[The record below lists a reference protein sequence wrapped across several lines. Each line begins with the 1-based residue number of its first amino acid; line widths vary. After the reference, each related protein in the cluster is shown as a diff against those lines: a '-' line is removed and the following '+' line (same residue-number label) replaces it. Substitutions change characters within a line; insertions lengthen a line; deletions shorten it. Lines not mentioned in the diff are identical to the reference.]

1 MLDNPEVEPNAEQA
15 EPVVSPADIFY
26 GEPEPS
32 VEPTEEP
39 QEAETEEG
47 AEESEE
53 AAEEGQADDDTEDSD
68 EVEVYDEKSDFV
80 KYEKTEDGLYE
91 FKSNKKTVQVNLE
104 TLISNFQ
111 GVQKQN
117 EEIQKIAEERK
128 GVFEQAKQQEIDS
141 IKAEAARYQEAA
153 LQLES
158 LVKEDSSVDWE
169 DLKLSDPDEY
179 IAKQEL
185 KQKREEA
192 LKGIHEKAKA
202 QQQAQLVEFRKV
214 ENQKL
219 LDAMGWKDDDAMKA
233 DIQRWEG
240 YLKQNGFTEQELQ
253 SIADHRFYKLVDQA
267 SRNESYKTAEVTE
280 IKNKPRVVRKVK
292 REKQPQKKQAPKTT
306 AEMFYGSN

>member
-192 LKGIHEKAKA
+192 LKGIREKAQA